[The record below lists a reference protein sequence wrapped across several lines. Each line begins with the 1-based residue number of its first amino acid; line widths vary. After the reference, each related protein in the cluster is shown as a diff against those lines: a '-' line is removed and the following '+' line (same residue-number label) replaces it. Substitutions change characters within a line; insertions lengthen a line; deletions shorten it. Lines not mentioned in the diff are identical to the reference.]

1 MNLRSLD
8 LNLLVTFDAVM
19 QTRSVTRAAQ
29 QLNMAQP
36 ALSHALGRLRQLLD
50 DELFIRTTDGMVPTP
65 KAKILAEPVRMALA
79 SIRAAFEDTHAFQ
92 PESAERHITIA
103 VNNRAALTLAAPLA
117 LEIAASAPGIR
128 LDIRPSGNRK
138 LGDLL
143 DSGELDLA
151 IAGAPLSSG
160 RFLNAALLHD
170 RYVVLLRHD
179 HPATATRPFTIA
191 AFAELPHLVLS
202 STEEDDS
209 FIDDVLAQHSFSR
222 RIGLRAPLHAA
233 PAILCGSDMVAVMSR
248 LAAIEFVRS
257 AQLTTI
263 DLPFSS
269 PVLTT
274 HLLWHRRL
282 DADPAQ
288 RWLRETITM
297 VAAGRSTPLPE
308 HVVSA

>member
-19 QTRSVTRAAQ
+19 QTQSVTRAAQ

-36 ALSHALGRLRQLLD
+36 ALSQALGRLRQLLD

-79 SIRAAFEDTHAFQ
+79 AIRAAFEDTQSFR

-117 LEIAASAPGIR
+117 LEIAVSAPGLH
-128 LDIRPSGNRK
+128 LDIRPTANNN

-143 DSGELDLA
+143 DSGELDLV

-191 AFAELPHLVLS
+191 AFADLPHLVLS
-202 STEEDDS
+202 STGEDDS
-209 FIDDVLAQHSFSR
+209 FVDDVLARHGFSR

-233 PAILCGSDMVAVMSR
+233 SAMLCGSDMVAVMSR
-248 LAAIEFVRS
+248 LAALEFVRT

-263 DLPFSS
+263 DLPFPS

-274 HLLWHRRL
+274 HMLWHRRL
-282 DADPAQ
+282 DSDPAQ
-288 RWLRETITM
+288 RWLRETIAT
-297 VAAGRSTPLPE
+297 VTARRVTPLP
-308 HVVSA
+308 